1 MRLKKLIEN
10 LDSPRIINL
19 CDFPVNGIA
28 CDSKSVKDNYVFVAI
43 KGTSLDGHLFIG
55 EAIRKGAKAIICQRA
70 PARLP
75 IPEGCSWITVK
86 DTRQALARLA
96 QRFYGHPSGKMKVIG
111 ITGTNGKTTTSYL
124 LESLLNEAGFKTA
137 VIGTINYRFGSKVI
151 PACNTTPGPLETQ
164 SLLSGMQRAGV
175 GFVVMEVSSHALAQE
190 RVSSVDFSYAIFTNL
205 THDHLDYHLNMDAYF
220 KAKAR
225 LFKAM
230 PKNTVSIFN
239 IDDPYARRL
248 LNMTRSRVITYGLG
262 SRAMVSARDIRFS
275 IRSTRFIAKTPKA
288 TIEITSPLI
297 GRHNLYNVLAAI
309 SLGTAVGLRPDT
321 IKNAIAKFKPVPG
334 RLERVDRGGDF
345 SVFVDYAHTDDALKN
360 VLTTLK
366 ELTASRII
374 VVFGCGGNRDKA
386 KRPKMGRVASELSDF
401 AIITSDNP
409 RNESPRDII
418 ADILSGIT
426 TKNFKVIADR
436 RAAILGSIKMA
447 RPGDVILIAG
457 KGHETRQIFKN
468 RSIHFDDRET
478 VRQCLE
484 LMS

>member
-1 MRLKKLIEN
+1 
-10 LDSPRIINL
+10 
-19 CDFPVNGIA
+19 
-28 CDSKSVKDNYVFVAI
+28 
-43 KGTSLDGHLFIG
+43 
-55 EAIRKGAKAIICQRA
+55 
-70 PARLP
+70 
-75 IPEGCSWITVK
+75 
-86 DTRQALARLA
+86 
-96 QRFYGHPSGKMKVIG
+96 
-111 ITGTNGKTTTSYL
+111 
-124 LESLLNEAGFKTA
+124 
-137 VIGTINYRFGSKVI
+137 
-151 PACNTTPGPLETQ
+151 
-164 SLLSGMQRAGV
+164 MQRAGV

-248 LNMTRSRVITYGLG
+248 LNMTCSRVITYGLG

-321 IKNAIAKFKPVPG
+321 TKNAIAKFKPVPG

-447 RPGDVILIAG
+447 RPGDVILVAG
-457 KGHETRQIFKN
+457 KGHETQQIFKN